1 MRLHLRNSNTS
12 LLSAPYSN
20 LKGTALVL
28 ANKDMAFGI

>member
-1 MRLHLRNSNTS
+1 MQLHLGNSNTS
-12 LLSAPYSN
+12 LLSALYLN